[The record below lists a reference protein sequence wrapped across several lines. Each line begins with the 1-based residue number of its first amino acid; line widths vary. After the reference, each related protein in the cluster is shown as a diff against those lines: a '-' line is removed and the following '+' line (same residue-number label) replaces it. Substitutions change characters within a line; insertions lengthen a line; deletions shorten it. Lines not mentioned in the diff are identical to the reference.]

1 MVALS
6 GAATTGIGSFYAFK
20 DVNIASGISGVAA
33 MANSM
38 RQLKGKASEASQKIR
53 GPLVPRQATNLKMRK
68 RGRILVN
75 KNKQTI
81 VTMEIVGIMMII
93 VLTLFM
99 KSAWFWMECHPQKL
113 TLHHK
118 WRVIS
123 LKRLCSIPR
132 AAPTHGIKF
141 LH

>member
-1 MVALS
+1 MGLVGLRLWQ
-6 GAATTGIGSFYAFK
+6 IQC
-20 DVNIASGISGVAA
+20 
-33 MANSM
+33 ANC
-38 RQLKGKASEASQKIR
+38 KAKPQRLPKKIR

-99 KSAWFWMECHPQKL
+99 KSAWFWMECHPQK
-113 TLHHK
+113 TH
-118 WRVIS
+118 I
-123 LKRLCSIPR
+123 
-132 AAPTHGIKF
+132 AP
-141 LH
+141 